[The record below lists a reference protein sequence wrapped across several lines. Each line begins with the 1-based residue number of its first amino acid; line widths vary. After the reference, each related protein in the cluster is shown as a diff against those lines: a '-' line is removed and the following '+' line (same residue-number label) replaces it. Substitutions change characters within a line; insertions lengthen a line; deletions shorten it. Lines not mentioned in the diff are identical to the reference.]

1 MRWSILLAAA
11 AALFPARALA
21 CGGMFCDAIAPV
33 DQSAERIIF
42 SFDGAY
48 LDTEVQISYSGQDDD
63 FAWVVPVPAE
73 PELFESNDAIFTQL
87 ANATI
92 PSFTLLSDF
101 TGGPIGC
108 GGMSDQSVSGDSGMA
123 APREDGGAGVSV
135 VSTETVGPY
144 DTVVLQA
151 TDGDVLVQ
159 WLQDQ
164 GYTLPDTLGAALDPY
179 VAAGQYFVALKLSS
193 DKDVGDLAPLRMR
206 YPATAASIPIQLTAV
221 AAVPDLPIEVFVL
234 GPSRAVPDNY
244 LHVELNEA
252 AIDWY
257 NGGTNYRDAVSKA
270 VDEAGGQAFVT
281 DYVGPAA
288 VTTVWS
294 QGMIE
299 PQYLLTITD
308 PIQWLES
315 IVYSGLPGSSQL
327 NALLVRYVPAP
338 PGVDDA
344 TFLSC
349 PSCYSGQVSAPDFD
363 PVEAT
368 TALQEEV
375 LTVMQ
380 EQQERLD
387 AATTLTRLFTTMDAS
402 EMTLDPFF
410 VFNADLPQ
418 EVALQHV
425 ATDHLHESLTG
436 NVTSRSLELADG
448 RIFRFPD
455 PEVPSLAGV
464 DTPAALV
471 ISDLSA
477 SGEGTPMFDGTGEA
491 KVAAEAFG
499 GGCSSTDTAGAFAPL
514 LVLAA
519 GVARR
524 RKVS

>member
-1 MRWSILLAAA
+1 MRWSIVLAA

-108 GGMSDQSVSGDSGMA
+108 GGMADAGMADSGMA
-123 APREDGGAGVSV
+123 APNEDGGGVSV

-221 AAVPDLPIEVFVL
+221 AAVPDLPIEVFLL

-294 QGMIE
+294 QGMID

-455 PEVPSLAGV
+455 ANTPTLEQV
-464 DTPAALV
+464 DSPAALV
-471 ISDLSA
+471 VEDLSA
-477 SGEGTPMFDGTGEA
+477 SGEGDVLFDGTDQA
-491 KVAAEAFG
+491 QADAAAFSA
-499 GGCSSTDTAGAFAPL
+499 GCATSESAQPIAAFAPL

-519 GVARR
+519 GVIRR
-524 RKVS
+524 RRG